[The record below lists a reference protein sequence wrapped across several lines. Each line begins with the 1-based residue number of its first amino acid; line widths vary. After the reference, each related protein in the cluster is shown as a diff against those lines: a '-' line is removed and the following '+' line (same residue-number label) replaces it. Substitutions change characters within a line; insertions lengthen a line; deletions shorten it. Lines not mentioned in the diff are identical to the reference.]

1 MKIKGIQTAERI
13 SLDASDNFVL
23 QRSLL
28 AYHKAAEMISGDVL
42 EIGTGEG
49 YGIDVLA
56 PKAVRFITMDK
67 TLQQLEYQGENVD
80 FYEATVPPIPADNNS
95 FDFVVAFQVIE
106 HIKKDLEFV
115 REVRRV
121 LKPEGKFIV
130 TTPNAL
136 MSLTRN
142 PYHVREYQA
151 DELKNILECEFSEVE
166 ALGVAGNKKVMTYY
180 NKNKNSVRQF
190 AKLDILDLQHRLPRQ
205 LLQIPY
211 DILNRLNRKMLLVN
225 NRTLT
230 TSIKMEDYSI
240 VPVNDKCFDLFYV
253 ATK

>member
-1 MKIKGIQTAERI
+1 MSNSLITAERV
-13 SLDASDNFVL
+13 SRDPSDNFVF

-28 AYHKAAEMISGDVL
+28 AYHKAAEIISGDVL

-56 PKAVRFITMDK
+56 PSCVRYITVDK
-67 TLQQLEYQGENVD
+67 KIPAIQSQAENVE
-80 FYEATVPPIPADNNS
+80 FHEASVPPIPIDNNT

-106 HIKKDLEFV
+106 HIKNDMDFV

-130 TTPNAL
+130 STPNAP

-142 PYHVREYQA
+142 PYHVREYSA
-151 DELKNILECEFSEVE
+151 DELTNLLECEFSHVE
-166 ALGVAGNKKVMTYY
+166 AMGVSGNKKVMTYY
-180 NKNKNSVRQF
+180 NKNRQSVEKIMRF
-190 AKLDILDLQHRLPRQ
+190 DFLDLQHRLPRQ
-205 LLQIPY
+205 LLQLPY
-211 DILNRLNRKMLLVN
+211 DVMNRFNRRRLLSN
-225 NRTLT
+225 NEALT

-240 VPVNDKCFDLFYV
+240 GPVSERSFDLFYI

>member
-1 MKIKGIQTAERI
+1 MVKGVITAERV
-13 SLDASDNFVL
+13 SLDASDNFVF

-28 AYHKAAEMISGDVL
+28 AYHKAAELISGDVL

-56 PKAVRFITMDK
+56 PKAVRYITMDK
-67 TLQQLEYQGENVD
+67 SIQQLEFNGENVD
-80 FYEATVPPIPADNNS
+80 FYEADVPPIPADNNT

-106 HIKKDLEFV
+106 HIKKDFEFI
-115 REVRRV
+115 REVSRV

-130 TTPNAL
+130 STPNAR

-142 PYHVREYQA
+142 PYHVREYLA
-151 DELKNILECEFSEVE
+151 DQLQNLLESEFSSVE
-166 ALGVAGNKKVMTYY
+166 TYGVAGNKKVMTYY
-180 NKNKNSVRQF
+180 NKNKKSVKQF
-190 AKLDILDLQHRLPRQ
+190 ARFDIFDLQHRLPRRI
-205 LLQIPY
+205 LQIPY
-211 DILNRLNRKMLLVN
+211 DILNRMNRQLLLVN

-230 TSIKMEDYSI
+230 NSIKMDDYSI

>member
-1 MKIKGIQTAERI
+1 MVKGVITAERV
-13 SLDASDNFVL
+13 SLDASDNFVF

-28 AYHKAAEMISGDVL
+28 AYHKAAELISGDVL

-56 PKAVRFITMDK
+56 PKAVRYITMDK
-67 TLQQLEYQGENVD
+67 SIQQLEFNGENVD
-80 FYEATVPPIPADNNS
+80 FYEADVPPIPADNNT

-106 HIKKDLEFV
+106 HIKKDFEFI
-115 REVRRV
+115 REVSRV

-130 TTPNAL
+130 STPNAL

-142 PYHVREYQA
+142 PYHVREYLA
-151 DELKNILECEFSEVE
+151 DQLQNLLESEFSSVE
-166 ALGVAGNKKVMTYY
+166 TYGVAGNKKVMTYY
-180 NKNKNSVRQF
+180 NKNKKSVKQF
-190 AKLDILDLQHRLPRQ
+190 ARFDIFDLQHRLPRRI
-205 LLQIPY
+205 LQIPY
-211 DILNRLNRKMLLVN
+211 DILNRMNRQLLLVN

-230 TSIKMEDYSI
+230 NSIKMDDYSI

>member
-1 MKIKGIQTAERI
+1 MLKGIQTAERV
-13 SLDASDNFVL
+13 SLDASDNFVY

-67 TLQQLEYQGENVD
+67 TLKQIEYQGENVD
-80 FYEATVPPIPADNNS
+80 FYEANVPPIPADNNS

-115 REVRRV
+115 REVQRV
-121 LKPEGKFIV
+121 LKPGGKFIV
-130 TTPNAL
+130 STPNVL

-166 ALGVAGNKKVMTYY
+166 AMGVAGNKKVMTYY
-180 NKNKNSVRQF
+180 NKNRKSVRQF
-190 AKLDILDLQHRLPRQ
+190 TRMDILDLQHRLPRQ

-211 DILNRLNRKMLLVN
+211 DILNRMNRRLLLIN

-230 TSIKMEDYSI
+230 NSIKMEDYSI

>member
-180 NKNKNSVRQF
+180 NKNKKSVRQF
-190 AKLDILDLQHRLPRQ
+190 SKLDVLDLQHRLPRQ

>member
-1 MKIKGIQTAERI
+1 MVKGVITAERV
-13 SLDASDNFVL
+13 SLDPSDNFVF

-28 AYHKAAEMISGDVL
+28 AYHKAAELISGDVL

-67 TLQQLEYQGENVD
+67 SIQQLEFAGENVD
-80 FYEATVPPIPADNNS
+80 FYEADVPPIPADNNS

-106 HIKKDLEFV
+106 HIKKDFEFV
-115 REVRRV
+115 REVCRV

-130 TTPNAL
+130 STPNAK

-142 PYHVREYQA
+142 PYHVREYEA
-151 DELKNILECEFSEVE
+151 DQFQNLLESEFSHVE
-166 ALGVAGNKKVMTYY
+166 TYGVAGNKKVMNYY
-180 NKNKNSVRQF
+180 GKNKKSVKKF
-190 AKLDILDLQHRLPRQ
+190 ARFDVLDLQHRMPRR

-211 DILNRLNRKMLLVN
+211 DILNRMNRRLLLVN

-230 TSIKMEDYSI
+230 CSIKMEDYSI
-240 VPVNDKCFDLFYV
+240 VPVTDKCFDLFYV

>member
-180 NKNKNSVRQF
+180 NKNKKSVRQF

>member
-1 MKIKGIQTAERI
+1 MMFKGIITAERV
-13 SLDASDNFVL
+13 SLDASDNFVF

-28 AYHKAAEMISGDVL
+28 AYHTAAQMISGDVL

-67 TLQQLEYQGENVD
+67 SIQQLEFQGENVD
-80 FYEATVPPIPADNNS
+80 FYEADVPPIPADNNT

-115 REVRRV
+115 REVYRV
-121 LKPEGKFIV
+121 LKPGGKFIV
-130 TTPNAL
+130 STPNAL

-142 PYHVREYQA
+142 PYHVREYLA
-151 DELKNILECEFSEVE
+151 DELKNILECDFSEVD
-166 ALGVAGNKKVMTYY
+166 AMGVAGNKKVMTYY
-180 NKNKNSVRQF
+180 NKNKQSVKQF
-190 AKLDILDLQHRLPRQ
+190 ARLDVLDLQHRLPRQ
-205 LLQIPY
+205 LLRIPY
-211 DILNRLNRKMLLVN
+211 DILNRMNRRLLLIN

-230 TSIKMEDYSI
+230 NSIKMEDYSI

>member
-1 MKIKGIQTAERI
+1 MAKGIITAERI
-13 SLDASDNFVL
+13 SLDASDNFVF

-28 AYHKAAEMISGDVL
+28 AYHKAAELISGDVL

-67 TLQQLEYQGENVD
+67 TLKQLEYQGENVD

-166 ALGVAGNKKVMTYY
+166 AMGVAGNKKVMTYY
-180 NKNKNSVRQF
+180 NKNKKSVQQF
-190 AKLDILDLQHRLPRQ
+190 TKFDLFDLQHRMPRQ

-211 DILNRLNRKMLLVN
+211 DILNRLNRKMLLVS

-230 TSIKMEDYSI
+230 TSIKMEDYSV